1 MPTIVA
7 LLTGEHFYALV
18 ALAAVVG
25 WLASLGTVGLFR
37 IAHISPGASATAW
50 LLIGG
55 VATGIGMWATNLIVV
70 LADIPDLPIRYH
82 PALVAFALAA
92 SISVITA
99 GLCVAAKGTAWWCA
113 PGGGAILGAGLAI
126 MHYLGVWALELP
138 GRVTFSVPS
147 VAASVALSLLFGIA
161 ALTLAVRRNDRR
173 GLFAAATL
181 LALGVVAH
189 QFVAMAAAEIV
200 PDPTRTIAASSVSH
214 LSLAFGTAGAALTML
229 LVCLAG
235 AFADNSHQ
243 ETIGERNL
251 LLNDAL
257 RLMAQGLCMF
267 DGNGRLVL
275 WNKHFSE
282 MYALQDRLRVGFTL
296 QEILQ
301 HRLEVGTLGE
311 DPDKYAHQVH
321 AAAKAGQTF
330 KHVFQLPDGRSI
342 AVSNQ
347 ARPTGG
353 WVSTHEDITALKQRE
368 ASFRLL
374 FESNPVPMWV
384 YEPGSLRFLAV
395 NDAAVEHYG
404 YSREQFLAMTILD
417 IRPAEDRAAV
427 RQLAKERDYR
437 SDKPSRHIKADGTQI
452 EVAIFARALLYEGQP
467 AGICAII
474 DLTDRNR
481 AEEEVRRTRTFLD
494 TIIENVPSNIVVKEL
509 PSFRYLLVNRAG
521 ERQFDLPREEMIGKT
536 AAEIFPKET
545 ADLIHARDLQFLD
558 SGQEQYSNE
567 HTIITPN
574 SANRIVTTTRLPVK
588 GEDGKP
594 QYMIIVIDNVT
605 ERKRYEARIAH
616 MAHHDSLT
624 DLPNRAAFNEYLAAT
639 LEKTAASK
647 ENFAVLCIDLDR
659 FKEINDVFGHAIGDE
674 MLRQVSGRLQ
684 QACEGAFLARLGGD
698 EFTVISPPGP
708 QPSGAEALSQRL
720 YATMADDIDIQGHSL
735 RAGLTIG
742 VSVYPN
748 DGTEAASLV
757 AHADAALYR
766 AKGEARG
773 SIRFF
778 EPDMDKRL
786 REKRTLQH
794 DLRSAIARNE
804 LGLYYQPQA
813 LIGGEIT
820 GFEALARWH
829 HPSRGLIPP
838 NIFIPLA
845 EESGLILAVG
855 EWALREACREAA
867 SWPKPLKI
875 AINLSPVQFQHGD
888 LAALVHSVLL
898 ETGLKPSRLE
908 LEITEGVLIS
918 DFSRAVSIL
927 RRLKTLG
934 VRIAM
939 DDFGTGYS
947 SLSYLQAF
955 PFDKIKIDQ
964 TFISNLERNPQS
976 EAIIRAVIGL
986 GRGLDL
992 PITAEGVETQAQLD
1006 FLTRESCQEIQGYLI
1021 GRPGPIAN
1029 YAEMIGLT
1037 AVRPMTA
1044 LAS

>member
-1 MPTIVA
+1 
-7 LLTGEHFYALV
+7 
-18 ALAAVVG
+18 
-25 WLASLGTVGLFR
+25 
-37 IAHISPGASATAW
+37 
-50 LLIGG
+50 
-55 VATGIGMWATNLIVV
+55 
-70 LADIPDLPIRYH
+70 
-82 PALVAFALAA
+82 
-92 SISVITA
+92 
-99 GLCVAAKGTAWWCA
+99 
-113 PGGGAILGAGLAI
+113 
-126 MHYLGVWALELP
+126 
-138 GRVTFSVPS
+138 
-147 VAASVALSLLFGIA
+147 
-161 ALTLAVRRNDRR
+161 
-173 GLFAAATL
+173 
-181 LALGVVAH
+181 
-189 QFVAMAAAEIV
+189 
-200 PDPTRTIAASSVSH
+200 
-214 LSLAFGTAGAALTML
+214 
-229 LVCLAG
+229 
-235 AFADNSHQ
+235 
-243 ETIGERNL
+243 
-251 LLNDAL
+251 
-257 RLMAQGLCMF
+257 
-267 DGNGRLVL
+267 
-275 WNKHFSE
+275 
-282 MYALQDRLRVGFTL
+282 
-296 QEILQ
+296 
-301 HRLEVGTLGE
+301 
-311 DPDKYAHQVH
+311 
-321 AAAKAGQTF
+321 
-330 KHVFQLPDGRSI
+330 
-342 AVSNQ
+342 
-347 ARPTGG
+347 
-353 WVSTHEDITALKQRE
+353 
-368 ASFRLL
+368 
-374 FESNPVPMWV
+374 
-384 YEPGSLRFLAV
+384 
-395 NDAAVEHYG
+395 
-404 YSREQFLAMTILD
+404 
-417 IRPAEDRAAV
+417 
-427 RQLAKERDYR
+427 
-437 SDKPSRHIKADGTQI
+437 
-452 EVAIFARALLYEGQP
+452 
-467 AGICAII
+467 
-474 DLTDRNR
+474 
-481 AEEEVRRTRTFLD
+481 
-494 TIIENVPSNIVVKEL
+494 
-509 PSFRYLLVNRAG
+509 
-521 ERQFDLPREEMIGKT
+521 
-536 AAEIFPKET
+536 
-545 ADLIHARDLQFLD
+545 
-558 SGQEQYSNE
+558 
-567 HTIITPN
+567 
-574 SANRIVTTTRLPVK
+574 VK

-594 QYMIIVIDNVT
+594 QYMITVIDNVT
-605 ERKRYEARIAH
+605 ERKLYETRIAH

-624 DLPNRAAFNEYLAAT
+624 DLPNRTAFNEYLAAT

-647 ENFAVLCIDLDR
+647 ESFAVLCIDLDR

-720 YATMADDIDIQGHSL
+720 YAAMANDIEIQGHSL

-766 AKGEARG
+766 AKAEARG

-786 REKRTLQH
+786 REKRTLQQ

-829 HPSRGLIPP
+829 HPTRGLIPP

-1037 AVRPMTA
+1037 AVRPVTA